1 MTRDQAEGRKL
12 QINRGMELMLRKTKK
27 KEEPNFFNF
36 AYAKMVSL
44 FNVEFHFRIG
54 IQLRKRNSQETKQ

>member
-1 MTRDQAEGRKL
+1 MTKDQEDGRKL
-12 QINRGMELMLRKTKK
+12 RINRGMELMLRNTKK

-44 FNVEFHFRIG
+44 FHWEFHFRIG
-54 IQLRKRNSQETKQ
+54 LQLRKRNSQETKQ

>member
-12 QINRGMELMLRKTKK
+12 QINRGMELMLRKNK

-44 FNVEFHFRIG
+44 FNVEFHFHIG

>member
-44 FNVEFHFRIG
+44 FNVEFHFHIG

>member
-1 MTRDQAEGRKL
+1 
-12 QINRGMELMLRKTKK
+12 MLRKTKK

-44 FNVEFHFRIG
+44 FNVEFHFRISL
-54 IQLRKRNSQETKQ
+54 QLRKRNFQETKK